1 MTGGGGRE
9 GCSSQC
15 KCTRMIYRIKT
26 TIKISI
32 FNAVSMI
39 IELIYYYI
47 VNDYRV
53 NILLCLSGNKS
64 ALNNIIVFDDKES
77 HTN

>member
-26 TIKISI
+26 TIKKSI
-32 FNAVSMI
+32 FTAVSMI
-39 IELIYYYI
+39 IELNYHGL
-47 VNDYRV
+47 

-64 ALNNIIVFDDKES
+64 ALNNISVFDDKES